1 MIWYKDLYVGE
12 SIVHK
17 TKKVKWKIM
26 HNAGQIGIYVITLAS
41 NTQNLLDIIPSY
53 ELMQKGYPKK
63 IWWLWDWQR
72 AMMKRLRSQHPLW
85 MKCTTVPAHLPSA
98 PILQKNRGKERRM
111 SVILLIL
118 KIIGW
123 ILLTLPAL
131 FLLIVFLVLVVP
143 VRYRT
148 DGSIEE
154 NIRVQGKVHWLLH
167 ILSFGFSYNEEGFS
181 YTLKLFGKRI
191 ALGEKLEDEEEEP
204 DADSTDTAVH
214 ETKAEVENIL
224 PSDSKMQRQDV
235 SVKDAAEANEKK
247 DSKDGTDTKEQT
259 SIVRKNIDETDSEKV
274 SFGQRI
280 TSKFHDITNKIKGIR
295 GKLADLSGQA
305 GKIKAA
311 LTDEHNRNSVS
322 AIWKELK
329 YLLKHSRFRKIDTE
343 LNFALWEP
351 SATGQALGIL
361 AMFPAIYQYDIGI
374 YPDFEA
380 DKTYVKGTFLVKGHI
395 RLVHVLISGIRL
407 LKERDIR
414 NFIKKFFK

>member
-1 MIWYKDLYVGE
+1 M
-12 SIVHK
+12 
-17 TKKVKWKIM
+17 
-26 HNAGQIGIYVITLAS
+26 
-41 NTQNLLDIIPSY
+41 
-53 ELMQKGYPKK
+53 
-63 IWWLWDWQR
+63 
-72 AMMKRLRSQHPLW
+72 
-85 MKCTTVPAHLPSA
+85 
-98 PILQKNRGKERRM
+98 
-111 SVILLIL
+111 LIL

-167 ILSFGFSYNEEGFS
+167 ILSFGFSYNEEGFFLYAEIS
-181 YTLKLFGKRI
+181 LENVRSGGEAGGRRGK
-191 ALGEKLEDEEEEP
+191 KP

-329 YLLKHSRFRKIDTE
+329 YLLKHSRFRKI
-343 LNFALWEP
+343 
-351 SATGQALGIL
+351 
-361 AMFPAIYQYDIGI
+361 
-374 YPDFEA
+374 
-380 DKTYVKGTFLVKGHI
+380 
-395 RLVHVLISGIRL
+395 
-407 LKERDIR
+407 
-414 NFIKKFFK
+414 

>member
-1 MIWYKDLYVGE
+1 
-12 SIVHK
+12 
-17 TKKVKWKIM
+17 
-26 HNAGQIGIYVITLAS
+26 
-41 NTQNLLDIIPSY
+41 
-53 ELMQKGYPKK
+53 
-63 IWWLWDWQR
+63 
-72 AMMKRLRSQHPLW
+72 
-85 MKCTTVPAHLPSA
+85 
-98 PILQKNRGKERRM
+98 M

-123 ILLTLPAL
+123 ILLTLLAL
-131 FLLIVFLVLVVP
+131 FLLIVFLILFVP

-148 DGSIEE
+148 EGSMEE

-167 ILSFGFSYNEEGFS
+167 ILSFGFSYDEDGFS
-181 YTLKLFGKRI
+181 YTLRLFGKHI
-191 ALGEKLEDEEEEP
+191 TLGEKLEDEEEEP
-204 DADSTDTAVH
+204 DADSTDSAVH
-214 ETKAEVENIL
+214 GTKAEDENIP
-224 PSDSKMQRQDV
+224 PSDSEVQRKDV
-235 SVKDAAEANEKK
+235 SVKDAAEAGEKK

-259 SIVRKNIDETDSEKV
+259 SIARKNIEETDSEKI
-274 SFGQRI
+274 SFGQKI

-295 GKLADLSGQA
+295 GKLADLSGQV

-322 AIWKELK
+322 VIWKEIK

-395 RLVHVLISGIRL
+395 RLIHVLISGIRL

-414 NFIKKFFK
+414 NLIKKFFK

>member
-1 MIWYKDLYVGE
+1 
-12 SIVHK
+12 
-17 TKKVKWKIM
+17 
-26 HNAGQIGIYVITLAS
+26 
-41 NTQNLLDIIPSY
+41 
-53 ELMQKGYPKK
+53 
-63 IWWLWDWQR
+63 
-72 AMMKRLRSQHPLW
+72 
-85 MKCTTVPAHLPSA
+85 
-98 PILQKNRGKERRM
+98 M

-407 LKERDIR
+407 LKVRDIR

>member
-1 MIWYKDLYVGE
+1 
-12 SIVHK
+12 
-17 TKKVKWKIM
+17 
-26 HNAGQIGIYVITLAS
+26 
-41 NTQNLLDIIPSY
+41 
-53 ELMQKGYPKK
+53 
-63 IWWLWDWQR
+63 
-72 AMMKRLRSQHPLW
+72 
-85 MKCTTVPAHLPSA
+85 
-98 PILQKNRGKERRM
+98 M

-154 NIRVQGKVHWLLH
+154 NIRVQGKMHWLLH

-224 PSDSKMQRQDV
+224 PSDSKMQRRDV

-280 TSKFHDITNKIKGIR
+280 TSKFHGITNKIKGIR

-380 DKTYVKGTFLVKGHI
+380 DKT
-395 RLVHVLISGIRL
+395 
-407 LKERDIR
+407 
-414 NFIKKFFK
+414 